1 MTLPDTEYETHT
13 VVIDNLSHG
22 NNTNFVAFLP
32 NPLENVVEAKL
43 MAASLNTN
51 GDAQRCIHITIN
63 ELRSTFSQTAR
74 ADLSAASSNI
84 ESVFGTIMCQHQL
97 HGGSNGQKAVFFRDD
112 YDIEQQFITPILK
125 LDRLTFD
132 LDKQNGT
139 PASVQDA
146 VFVMRFTCMK
156 RNMKPF

>member
-13 VVIDNLSHG
+13 VVIDNLSHSS
-22 NNTNFVAFLP
+22 NTDFVAFLP
-32 NPLENVVEAKL
+32 KPLENVVEAKL

-51 GDAQRCIHITIN
+51 GDAQRCLHISIN
-63 ELRSTFSQTAR
+63 ELRSTFAQTGK
-74 ADLSAASSNI
+74 ADLSVASSNI
-84 ESVFGTIMCQHQL
+84 ECVFGTIMCEHRL
-97 HGGSNGQKAVFFRDD
+97 HGGSGAQKAVFFKDD

-132 LDKQNGT
+132 IDKQNGT

-146 VFVMRFTCMK
+146 VFVMRFTCLK